1 VIAMPR
7 HFIKLIVPLLACG
20 ALLTGCVSDKPK
32 AEPQTFGY
40 ERDMLPKSVAPAE
53 MDALTGVLIRYR
65 AEYGQLPAQLG
76 DLAEAELMTAEQIA
90 ALPEYGYSARGLGV
104 LADGSLIVLVDS
116 RIRVP
121 NQAWCIVQKPS
132 KPGEP
137 AVLETSMVP
146 MAQLRASARAAK

>member
-1 VIAMPR
+1 MLR
-7 HFIKLIVPLLACG
+7 HFIQLILLTAACG
-20 ALLTGCVSDKPK
+20 ALLTGCVSDEPK
-32 AEPQTFGY
+32 AEPHTFGY
-40 ERDMLPKSVAPAE
+40 ERDMLPTHVAPAE
-53 MDALTGVLIRYR
+53 MDTLTGMLIRYR
-65 AEYGQLPAQLG
+65 AEYGQLPAQLS
-76 DLAEAELMTAEQIA
+76 DLAEADLMTAEQIA
-90 ALPEYGYSARGLGV
+90 ALPDYGYSARGLGV

-132 KPGEP
+132 KPSEP